1 MDAPRDFD
9 ALKNH
14 LIRSKADLPRR
25 LQEVAA
31 FALEYPGEMALGTAS
46 SIAARVHVQASTLV
60 RFAQTLGFGGFS
72 ELQAVFRDH
81 LRVRWPDYS
90 ERVTELHNRAIEGGD
105 PTRLLRG
112 FADSATA
119 SLANLSQGVQ
129 RSDLERA
136 FALLGGAKTIF
147 IIGQRRAYSVAHYL
161 TYAFAQLKISAVLI
175 DNIGGLGASQ
185 LTAAGRADAMIA
197 VSFAPYSPLTVDFA
211 RQASG
216 NHTPVVVITDSPLSP
231 LAGFAEVRFEI
242 VESNFGSFRS
252 LAATFCLAM
261 TLAVGA
267 AERRVVKPVQASS
280 SPHSALTERKKAA
293 RSVVAKSAIRDSSA

>member
-14 LIRSKADLPRR
+14 LIRFKADLPKR

-90 ERVTELHNRAIEGGD
+90 ERLTELQSKASDGGD
-105 PTRLLRG
+105 PTHLLRG
-112 FADSATA
+112 FADSATS
-119 SLANLSQGVQ
+119 SLANLSQSVRRG
-129 RSDLERA
+129 DLERA
-136 FALLGGAKTIF
+136 FALLGAAGTIYV
-147 IIGQRRAYSVAHYL
+147 IGQRRAYSVAHYL
-161 TYAFAQLKISAVLI
+161 TYALTQLKIRAALI
-175 DNIGGLGASQ
+175 DNIGGLGVSQ
-185 LTAAGRADAMIA
+185 LSGASRGDAMIA
-197 VSFAPYSPLTVDFA
+197 ISFAPYSPLTIDFA
-211 RQASG
+211 RQASE
-216 NHTPVVVITDSPLSP
+216 NRTPIVVITDSPLSP
-231 LAGFAEVRFEI
+231 LAGFADVRFEI

-267 AERRVVKPVQASS
+267 AERRV
-280 SPHSALTERKKAA
+280 
-293 RSVVAKSAIRDSSA
+293 AKSAQPSRPVSALIARRKAGKSAVVKSATGGSSV